1 MLSLISAYNLV
12 TSDYHG
18 VIITVSPTIFEK
30 TRSDASRRKLHLTT
44 HVRNAKVAR
53 NLRIRIFP
61 CALGQVYRR
70 QEGI

>member
-30 TRSDASRRKLHLTT
+30 TRSDAT